1 MTLIAH
7 GTLWKFQSSLIALVM
22 AGILGAA
29 YATAIGGRTWV
40 GALVGLTIGAAI
52 AAMEVIRLGQLGAKF
67 LRRRGLLPVMAV
79 TTCFWAL
86 VIIGTLYGARSIFGH
101 PWGATP
107 EDHPHSTF
115 LQDIAFAFAV
125 GFVVSFVTRL
135 QSLIGTRMLFYYLI
149 GRYARPVMEART
161 VLILD
166 LADSTALAERLGGL
180 KVQELICQLFF
191 DISEPISEH
200 GGEIHNYIGD
210 AVVVTWPTDG
220 AVLNAQCLRCVFA
233 IHKLIDEKAESYSE
247 AFGVVPEFRAGLHCG
262 SVVVSEV
269 GDTHRA
275 IDYFGDTMNTTARLQ
290 QSCKEFGE
298 TFMASEA
305 LISAVE
311 LPPGVE
317 VKELGGITLEGKTQA
332 VEAFGL
338 RYPKDRPLWPMRY
351 VT

>member
-1 MTLIAH
+1 MTFVTRGA
-7 GTLWKFQSSLIALVM
+7 LWKLQSSLIALFI
-22 AGILGAA
+22 AIILGAA

-40 GALVGLTIGAAI
+40 GALVGFTIGAEI
-52 AAMEVIRLGQLGAKF
+52 AAMEVIRLGSLGAKF
-67 LRRRGLLPVMAV
+67 LRRQGLLPLIGL
-79 TTCFWAL
+79 TTCVWAL
-86 VIIGTLYGARSIFGH
+86 AIIGTLHAARLMFGH

-115 LQDIAFAFAV
+115 VQDVAFAFAV
-125 GFVVSFVTRL
+125 GFLVSFVTRL
-135 QSLIGTRMLFYYLI
+135 QGLIGTRMLFYYLV
-149 GRYARPVMEART
+149 GRYARPVREDRT

-166 LADSTALAERLGGL
+166 LADSTALAERLGAL

-191 DISEPISEH
+191 DISEPITEH

-210 AVVVTWPTDG
+210 AVVVTWLTDE
-220 AVLNAQCLRCVFA
+220 AVLKARCVRCMFA
-233 IHKLIDEKAESYSE
+233 IEELLRKNAGDYFET
-247 AFGVVPEFRAGLHCG
+247 FGVVPEFRAGLHCG

-269 GDTHRA
+269 GDTHRSIA
-275 IDYFGDTMNTTARLQ
+275 YFGDTMNTTARLQ

-298 TFMASEA
+298 TFMASRA

-317 VKELGGITLEGKTQA
+317 VKDMGGIALEGKSRA

-338 RYPKDRPLWPMRY
+338 RYAKDKPLWPIR
-351 VT
+351 